1 MLAYAIALFDI
12 ERSIALYN
20 FFSGKGD
27 RSFCIER
34 SIGLYNFFTLRRA
47 IALFG
52 IVPVDRLFGMGG
64 RSL

>member
-1 MLAYAIALFDI
+1 MLAYAMLFLVSKG
-12 ERSIALYN
+12 RSP
-20 FFSGKGD
+20 FTTFSRAKGD
-27 RSFCIER
+27 RSFGMER
-34 SIGLYNFFTLRRA
+34 SIALYNFFTLRRA

>member
-27 RSFCIER
+27 RSFCIQR
-34 SIGLYNFFTLRRA
+34 SIALCEIERA
-47 IALFG
+47 IVLY
-52 IVPVDRLFGMGG
+52 D
-64 RSL
+64 